1 MDNLGGMLWFAKKA
15 DRPTFSLTETK
26 HEYLN
31 HTFYWPGRTEWNEIS
46 ITLVDPTL
54 PDVASSLLS
63 FMESA
68 GYNIPGQPDNPAEL
82 SSMSKGKA
90 LNATGNIRVEQI
102 NESGAVIETWLLKNA
117 WVKEVDF
124 SEVSYD
130 NDDLS
135 EITLKVRYDWAEFT
149 GGGKNLFKL

>member
-1 MDNLGGMLWFAKKA
+1 
-15 DRPTFSLTETK
+15 
-26 HEYLN
+26 
-31 HTFYWPGRTEWNEIS
+31 
-46 ITLVDPTL
+46 
-54 PDVASSLLS
+54 
-63 FMESA
+63 
-68 GYNIPGQPDNPAEL
+68 
-82 SSMSKGKA
+82 MSKGKA